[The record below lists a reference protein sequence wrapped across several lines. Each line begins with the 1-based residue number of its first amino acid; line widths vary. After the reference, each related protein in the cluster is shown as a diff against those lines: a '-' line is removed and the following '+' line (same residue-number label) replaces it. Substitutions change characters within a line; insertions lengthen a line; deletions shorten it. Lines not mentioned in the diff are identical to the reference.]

1 MLKFQ
6 NFFGRHVLPGRFDLR
21 TRTEELLKR
30 QSITQARRYLRESKD
45 RILESVKQ
53 ISDIDVDFDLIL
65 CMLLLR
71 ALCEQVILTMAGT
84 NTGID
89 VRTFVNM
96 AIISALADLQ
106 ILDPVTLN
114 EQERIVFTKLG
125 LFDGT

>member
-6 NFFGRHVLPGRFDLR
+6 NFLGRYVLPGRFDLR

-53 ISDIDVDFDLIL
+53 VSDIDVDFDLII